1 MLNSNT
7 AEVSAEEAEAVSTRF
22 MMAASGSHSD
32 VVRSPGLL
40 VTNEDVRRI
49 KRYVEKGLG
58 LPAEL
63 AQVEQLLGY
72 KKIDIPGL
80 EPRDMQ
86 VLYQDIKEHA
96 ETWSTIETGMK
107 TVGTSLVVF
116 SEDLES
122 SGGAIT
128 AFVKG
133 LESYQSTL
141 GKVGDLTPE
150 EIDKL
155 PEVSL
160 GEGDKKK
167 IPTLLALVDDLR
179 TTLDH
184 HSKTATDLN
193 SKISDFKDMLKDRIA
208 PAVGLKIELCASNVS
223 DKNIAR
229 LTAEIDIIN
238 TLIAEKLAT
247 YESYSNYKWLGVWWG
262 PVGLAISASIY
273 GPKAAATAAEK
284 NALIAQKQALEQ
296 QVSDHDTLLSSLI
309 SFETSLQDL
318 KDRID
323 GASGSASNLESM
335 WGLIQG
341 YIDSS
346 YRKLEGI
353 TDATY
358 LVIFVTRLESIISS
372 WISIRKQ
379 AQDLL
384 TAFNSVT
391 AER

>member
-208 PAVGLKIELCASNVS
+208 PVVGLKIELCASNVS

-384 TAFNSVT
+384 TAFNNVT

>member
-1 MLNSNT
+1 MLNSST
-7 AEVSAEEAEAVSTRF
+7 AEVSAEDVGLASERF
-22 MMAASGSHSD
+22 MALASSSHPE
-32 VVRSPGLL
+32 VIRSPGLL

-49 KRYVEKGLG
+49 KRYVESGLE

-63 AQVEQLLGY
+63 AQVQQLLGY
-72 KKIDIPGL
+72 EKIDIPGL
-80 EPRDMQ
+80 EPSDMQ
-86 VLYQDIKEHA
+86 VIYQGIKKHA
-96 ETWSTIETGMK
+96 ESWSTIETGMK
-107 TVGTSLVVF
+107 TVGASLIVF

-133 LESYQSTL
+133 LEGYKSAT
-141 GKVGDLTPE
+141 GMVGDLTPE
-150 EIDKL
+150 EINKL

-167 IPTLLALVDDLR
+167 MPTLLALVSDLR
-179 TTLDH
+179 TALQH
-184 HSKTATDLN
+184 HSKTTSDVN
-193 SKISDFKDMLKDRIA
+193 VKISDFKDILKDVIA
-208 PAVGLKIELCASNVS
+208 PAVGLKIALCASNGN
-223 DKNIAR
+223 DKEIAR
-229 LTAEIDIIN
+229 LTAEVDIIN
-238 TLIAEKLAT
+238 TQIAEKLAT
-247 YESYSNYKWLGVWWG
+247 YESYSTYKWLGAWWG
-262 PVGLAISASIY
+262 PIGLAISASIY
-273 GPKAAATAAEK
+273 GAKAAATLTEK
-284 NALIAQKQALEQ
+284 DQLITQKQALEQ
-296 QVSDHDTLLSSLI
+296 QISARNGLLSSLI
-309 SFETSLQDL
+309 GFETSLQDL
-318 KDRID
+318 KIRIE

-335 WGLIQG
+335 WGLVQG

-372 WISIRKQ
+372 WVSIRKQ

-384 TAFNSVT
+384 TAFNNVT

>member
-1 MLNSNT
+1 
-7 AEVSAEEAEAVSTRF
+7 
-22 MMAASGSHSD
+22 
-32 VVRSPGLL
+32 
-40 VTNEDVRRI
+40 
-49 KRYVEKGLG
+49 
-58 LPAEL
+58 
-63 AQVEQLLGY
+63 
-72 KKIDIPGL
+72 
-80 EPRDMQ
+80 
-86 VLYQDIKEHA
+86 
-96 ETWSTIETGMK
+96 MK

-160 GEGDKKK
+160 DEGDKKK

-384 TAFNSVT
+384 TAFNNVT

>member
-1 MLNSNT
+1 MLNSSA
-7 AEVSAEEAEAVSTRF
+7 AEVSAEEVGAVSERL
-22 MMAASGSHSD
+22 MMAASGSHPD
-32 VVRSPGLL
+32 VIRSPGLL

-49 KRYVEKGLG
+49 KRYVETGLE
-58 LPAEL
+58 LPVEL
-63 AQVEQLLGY
+63 AQVQQLLGY
-72 KKIDIPGL
+72 EKIDIPGL
-80 EPRDMQ
+80 EPSDMHA
-86 VLYQDIKEHA
+86 LYQNIKKHA
-96 ETWSTIETGMK
+96 GAWSAIEADMK

-128 AFVKG
+128 TFIKG
-133 LESYQSTL
+133 LEGYQSSV
-141 GKVGDLTPE
+141 GRVGDLTPE

-155 PEVSL
+155 PEVRL

-167 IPTLLALVDDLR
+167 IPTLLALVSDLK
-179 TTLDH
+179 TALKH
-184 HSKTATDLN
+184 HSKTTTDVN
-193 SKISDFKDMLKDRIA
+193 VKISDFKDTLKDRIA
-208 PAVGLKIELCASNVS
+208 PAVGLKIALCASNGN
-223 DKNIAR
+223 DKEIAR
-229 LTAEIDIIN
+229 LAAEVDIIN
-238 TLIAEKLAT
+238 LLIAEKLAT
-247 YESYSNYKWLGVWWG
+247 YESYSDYKWLGIWWG
-262 PVGLAISASIY
+262 PVGFAISASIY

-284 NALIAQKQALEQ
+284 DQLITQKQALEQ
-296 QVSDHDTLLSSLI
+296 QISARNTLLSSLVG
-309 SFETSLQDL
+309 FETSLQDL
-318 KDRID
+318 KIRID
-323 GASGSASNLESM
+323 GASGSASNLVGM

-384 TAFNSVT
+384 TAFNNVT

>member
-1 MLNSNT
+1 MLSST
-7 AEVSAEEAEAVSTRF
+7 AAEISAEEAEAVSTRF

-49 KRYVEKGLG
+49 KRYIETGLK

-63 AQVEQLLGY
+63 AQVQQLLGY
-72 KKIDIPGL
+72 EKIDISGL

-86 VLYQDIKEHA
+86 VLYQDIKKHA
-96 ETWSTIETGMK
+96 ETWSTIEAGMK

-116 SEDLES
+116 SEDLEN

-150 EIDKL
+150 EINKL

-160 GEGDKKK
+160 GDGDKKK
-167 IPTLLALVDDLR
+167 MPTLLALVSDLR
-179 TTLDH
+179 TALQH
-184 HSKTATDLN
+184 HSKTTVDVN
-193 SKISDFKDMLKDRIA
+193 VKISDFKDMLKDRIA
-208 PAVGLKIELCASNVS
+208 PAVGLKIALCASNGN
-223 DKNIAR
+223 DKEIAR
-229 LTAEIDIIN
+229 LTAEVDIIN
-238 TLIAEKLAT
+238 TQIAEKLAT
-247 YESYSNYKWLGVWWG
+247 YESYSSYKWLGAWWG
-262 PVGLAISASIY
+262 PIGLAVSASIY
-273 GPKAAATAAEK
+273 GVKAAATLAEK
-284 NALIAQKQALEQ
+284 DQLITQKQALGQ
-296 QVSDHDTLLSSLI
+296 QISARNGLLSSLI
-309 SFETSLQDL
+309 GFETSLQDL
-318 KDRID
+318 KIRID

>member
-1 MLNSNT
+1 MPNSSA
-7 AEVSAEEAEAVSTRF
+7 AEVSAEEVGAVSERL
-22 MMAASGSHSD
+22 MMAASGNHSD

-40 VTNEDVRRI
+40 ITNEDVRRI
-49 KRYVEKGLG
+49 KRYVETGLE

-63 AQVEQLLGY
+63 TQVQQLLGY
-72 KKIDIPGL
+72 EKIDIPGL

-116 SEDLES
+116 SDDLES

-160 GEGDKKK
+160 GDGDKKK
-167 IPTLLALVDDLR
+167 MPALLALVDDLR
-179 TTLDH
+179 NTLDH
-184 HSKTATDLN
+184 HRKTATDLN

-208 PAVGLKIELCASNVS
+208 PAVGLKIALCGSNGN
-223 DKNIAR
+223 DKEIAR
-229 LTAEIDIIN
+229 LTAEVDIIN
-238 TLIAEKLAT
+238 AQIAEKLAT
-247 YESYSNYKWLGVWWG
+247 YESYSSYKWLGAWWG
-262 PVGLAISASIY
+262 PIGFAISASIY
-273 GPKAAATAAEK
+273 GAKAASTLAEK
-284 NALIAQKQALEQ
+284 DQLITQKQALEQ
-296 QVSDHDTLLSSLI
+296 QISARNGLLSSLI
-309 SFETSLQDL
+309 GFETSLQDL
-318 KDRID
+318 KIRID

>member
-384 TAFNSVT
+384 TAFNNVT